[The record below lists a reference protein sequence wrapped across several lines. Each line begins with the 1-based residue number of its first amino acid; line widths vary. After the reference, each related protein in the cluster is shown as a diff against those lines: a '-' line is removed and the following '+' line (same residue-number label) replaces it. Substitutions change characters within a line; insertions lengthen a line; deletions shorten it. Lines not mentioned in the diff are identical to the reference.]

1 MKGIIRFIFVLIA
14 LALIL
19 IAIIPMFLPKNME
32 VIITKTINAPIHVV
46 YDEVNNIRKQ
56 TSWNAW
62 LKQDSVVNITYFSPY
77 VGKDAAYKWESKD
90 SKIGNGEMKIT
101 HSVKDKIVQYQYFF
115 EGESQASISKISFK
129 KLSENKT
136 EVKNTFIG
144 GKSAY
149 FERYFNI
156 ISSGTVEKYIDNS
169 LNLLNDK
176 LATVKYTASAK
187 NIKPNEIVKE
197 FYSEKKILAISVES
211 SLDSKAIM
219 KAVKDASKSLE
230 NFYRSKLKIN
240 PTDMGSLI
248 IYYENWDETNKTTK
262 FLVGYPIEVIV
273 EIIPENMQI
282 RVINEGNVLKTLFVG
297 KAFDTKEV
305 YEKLINY
312 AQSKN
317 LEIGNAWEEYN
328 KIPTEKDTTQV
339 FIYHVIKN

>member
-219 KAVKDASKSLE
+219 KAVKDASKS
-230 NFYRSKLKIN
+230 
-240 PTDMGSLI
+240 
-248 IYYENWDETNKTTK
+248 
-262 FLVGYPIEVIV
+262 
-273 EIIPENMQI
+273 
-282 RVINEGNVLKTLFVG
+282 
-297 KAFDTKEV
+297 
-305 YEKLINY
+305 
-312 AQSKN
+312 
-317 LEIGNAWEEYN
+317 
-328 KIPTEKDTTQV
+328 
-339 FIYHVIKN
+339 